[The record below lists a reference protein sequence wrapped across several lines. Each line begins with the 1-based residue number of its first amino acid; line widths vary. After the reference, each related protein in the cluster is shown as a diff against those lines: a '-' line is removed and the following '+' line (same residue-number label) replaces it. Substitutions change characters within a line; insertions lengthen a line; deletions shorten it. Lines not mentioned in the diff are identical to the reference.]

1 MAGVGRPAANE
12 GIVFCR
18 SGSTVAGLTIGP
30 NFNLG
35 YNWNNAASTLVRL
48 AQMGIESFNIASSV
62 ILITAQR
69 LARKLCPH
77 CKRAVEI
84 PREALTEAGFE
95 EEDLD
100 GSWQPYAPHGCEHC
114 SGTGYKGRTGVFEVL
129 SVSDAMSRIIMRNG
143 SAHDI
148 ADQARVEG
156 MRTLRR
162 SGLLKVKSGIT
173 SLDEIEAVTND

>member
-1 MAGVGRPAANE
+1 MVGEIRDKETADLAVKAAQT
-12 GIVFCR
+12 GHLVFA
-18 SGSTVAGLTIGP
+18 TVHT
-30 NFNLG
+30 
-35 YNWNNAASTLVRL
+35 NNAASTLVRL

-114 SGTGYKGRTGVFEVL
+114 SGTGYKGRTEVFEVL